1 MLKHRF
7 VARLKSDLPFVAS
20 LASRGYSIVRSGS
33 NKRIVKNATRATF
46 NGVFMDV
53 MSGETVARE
62 DVLAKLDAGH
72 ILVAKDFLN
81 VTGLTADFAT
91 VMSGAYGIA
100 FEDLGRLH
108 ELKSI
113 DHILDVT
120 EKLKM
125 DERILQLECSIFF
138 GLFGHSPELYAEL
151 MPNLRPHV
159 PYKTVRGKEE
169 EIEARVGRGKMNAH
183 GPHKDSWR
191 FHPSNTINV
200 WLALSQVTSLNGMM
214 LVPHSAAYQPKFA
227 NNEIVPGC
235 DTYPERQYLTEMNTG
250 DVLLFRAELMHGSI
264 LNQTDDTRFAFSMR
278 CTVAEPDFHRDF
290 MYNYVRIAPSFSN
303 LTRLK
308 VTARS
313 SFEPASRD
321 EYFSDF
327 GPQERTLRDTARE
340 VNGEL
345 VVQTPDGEKTF
356 CARCPHQG
364 VPLREGRLEDGR
376 IVCSQ
381 HQLRVEPLSH

>member
-33 NKRIVKNATRATF
+33 NKRIVKNATRTTF

>member
-33 NKRIVKNATRATF
+33 NKRIVKNATRTTF

-62 DVLAKLDAGH
+62 NVLAKLDAGH

>member
-33 NKRIVKNATRATF
+33 NKRIVKNATHSTF
-46 NGVFMDV
+46 NGIFMDV
-53 MSGETVARE
+53 MSGETIPRE
-62 DVLAKLDAGH
+62 QVLAKLDAGH

-81 VTGLTADFAT
+81 LTGLTADFAT

-100 FEDLGRLH
+100 YEDLGRLH

-159 PYKTVRGKEE
+159 PYKTVQGKEE

-200 WLALSQVTSLNGMM
+200 WAALSQVTPLNGMM
-214 LVPHSAAYQPKFA
+214 LVPHSASYQPKFA

-250 DVLLFRAELMHGSI
+250 DVLLFRAELMHGSV
-264 LNQTDDTRFAFSMR
+264 LNQTDQTRFAFSMR

-303 LTRLK
+303 LTKLK
-308 VTARS
+308 ITARS

-321 EYFSDF
+321 EFFTEF

-340 VNGEL
+340 VDGKL

-364 VPLREGRLEDGR
+364 VSLREGRLENGR